1 MMSNSYLAADVT
13 EIGKASD
20 VILGESKGIL
30 FDDGPGQDKRTIVLE
45 EFELND
51 EAGDANC

>member
-1 MMSNSYLAADVT
+1 MSNSYRPADVV

-30 FDDGPGQDKRTIVLE
+30 LDDGPGQDKRTIVLE
-45 EFELND
+45 ESELNY
-51 EAGDANC
+51 EAGDAKR

>member
-1 MMSNSYLAADVT
+1 MSNIYLAADVT
-13 EIGKASD
+13 EIGNASD

-45 EFELND
+45 DLGLNY
-51 EAGDANC
+51 EALDAKC